1 MTTLHE
7 FRGVRYMISELA
19 DMSGVQGTTIY
30 QRIKRGWTVEQA
42 VCIPT
47 REQIDRGVVMNFP
60 PVLGTGAGESAQE
73 IHKIT
78 FSKQEHSK

>member
-1 MTTLHE
+1 MTILHE
-7 FRGVRYMISELA
+7 FRGVRCMISELA
-19 DMSGVQGTTIY
+19 DMSGVNANTIY
-30 QRIKRGWTVEQA
+30 NRLKRGWTVEQA

-47 REQIDRGVVMNFP
+47 REQMRRGVVMNFP